1 MVLLEVNN
9 DSYYQIVVLCFEC
22 LCSFM
27 NFIIFSRLFYQ
38 LYGKDCLSFLGII
51 KSFNDIENEKLTVTT
66 TKLFSTISV
75 LFYLIT
81 TIFLSIHHWTSFHPL
96 YHSSILISDISWT
109 IGQLSCYLLWI
120 TRLYWTFQGSVHQ
133 SSKLLFN
140 SLGCLAVLF
149 AISMGSA
156 QILLYLHSNSHIH
169 GQHHL
174 PYFYY
179 VITSIFVCIIDLIL
193 SSIVMYTFLSKLH
206 DLTAH
211 CQRHWVGDANDY
223 KKDRTTAKFAKA
235 ESEHFHQEKQ
245 QFRRKAKKKIRKAK
259 KKGIV
264 VVCTHYIIAMS
275 IHSEC
280 LILFSCF
287 SSFVHIF
294 DNLYTI
300 QKHMDS
306 P

>member
-1 MVLLEVNN
+1 MVLLEVDG
-9 DSYYQIVVLCFEC
+9 DSYYQIIVLCFES
-22 LCSFM
+22 LCAFV
-27 NFIIFSRLFYQ
+27 NFVIFSHLFYQ
-38 LYGKDCLSFLGII
+38 LYGKHCLSSFGII
-51 KSFNDIENEKLTVTT
+51 KSLNDFENEKLTVTT

-75 LFYLIT
+75 LFYFMT
-81 TIFLSIHHWTSFHPL
+81 TLFLSIHHWTPTHSI

-133 SSKLLFN
+133 SSKFLFN
-140 SLGCLAVLF
+140 SLGCLALLF
-149 AISMGSA
+149 ALAMGSA

-193 SSIVMYTFLSKLH
+193 SSIVMYTFLSKLR

-223 KKDRTTAKFAKA
+223 QKDRTTAKFAKA
-235 ESEHFHQEKQ
+235 ESEHFYQEKQ

-264 VVCTHYIIAMS
+264 VVCPLCIVY
-275 IHSEC
+275 
-280 LILFSCF
+280 
-287 SSFVHIF
+287 
-294 DNLYTI
+294 
-300 QKHMDS
+300 
-306 P
+306 